1 MSSWTREIS
10 LSARTKVID
19 RGDQRHGFESASSDS
34 EGECREASEGSTVA
48 DSASNGSTRRHR
60 YAAPQAPRRRG
71 SLGTLT
77 DRVAAEPARRFGSG
91 RVNSRSFLGHN
102 GSADDPT
109 LQFDTLDLNV
119 IAGLDAV
126 TRALLEVGRW
136 RRDDGAF
143 LEDIRHVRT
152 HPRTRLDLAGERDRL
167 RSWRWRRRW
176 RRSWGYRCGWY
187 RRGRCRSRGC
197 RSRGCRSRGCR
208 SRGCRSGWC
217 RSGRCWRWRRWR
229 WSWCGRH
236 RRGTSLRERELLAR
250 YRRPCRPFGSRIGR
264 DRDSY
269 GLGPLAALGTWR
281 RPRGIGTRRP

>member
-176 RRSWGYRCGWY
+176 RRSWGYG
-187 RRGRCRSRGC
+187 
-197 RSRGCRSRGCR
+197 
-208 SRGCRSGWC
+208 
-217 RSGRCWRWRRWR
+217 RWRVVPAWAVPE
-229 WSWCGRH
+229 SGVPESGVPGQAVLELEALALELEQGLVA
-236 RRGTSLRERELLAR
+236 RGFAAR
-250 YRRPCRPFGSRIGR
+250 
-264 DRDSY
+264 
-269 GLGPLAALGTWR
+269 T
-281 RPRGIGTRRP
+281 